1 MRFSKSRKVKKE
13 VKQETYYDD
22 ISDTTRSMVVWLD
35 DLLRK
40 PEDLVKLHRHQI
52 HTMQIRAETKTPFH
66 KNKTIDT
73 WIRNKINSVVHT
85 YLQNEAY
92 EEQKQDLKRYQ
103 R

>member
-40 PEDLVKLHRHQI
+40 PEDLFKLHRHQI
-52 HTMQIRAETKTPFH
+52 HTMQIRVDTKTPFH
-66 KNKTIDT
+66 KNKTIDA
-73 WIRNKINSVVHT
+73 WIRDKINTVVYT

-92 EEQKQDLKRYQ
+92 EEQMQDLRRYQ
-103 R
+103 K